1 MKIIFIII
9 SLSLSL
15 LACSAKKPKTDDY
28 LQHVATNSFF
38 HQNPPPMSIRLPEQ
52 EPIDIRGAYDPN
64 NQVQGTQILYSG
76 SAGLGGM
83 LVQVATH
90 AAISNSQQ
98 NNKLSEQQI
107 QANAVLLPIKAVYST
122 MTNKDLLFTHPQL
135 SFNKTNSAEIYIIEN
150 KPIYF
155 LSQDSRTLTLR
166 NIVYISDPRQ
176 KPILGKTKVDSSL
189 YQNIIEV
196 TAMSLVSDKPN
207 SEWQADNGALL
218 KKTLQQLYI
227 KSIDIALSDINGKLN
242 IVKADETLSFAQ
254 GKTQRTERGKLLQLE
269 CEYSLIRNLRGWLI
283 AVPSASI
290 QNQTLTTCI
299 RQESST
305 VKTATP

>member
-1 MKIIFIII
+1 MKMIFIII
-9 SLSLSL
+9 SLSFSL
-15 LACSAKKPKTDDY
+15 LACSTKKAKTDDY
-28 LQHVATNSFF
+28 LQYVATNSFF

-83 LVQVATH
+83 LFQVATH
-90 AAISNSQQ
+90 AAISQNQQ

-122 MTNKDLLFTHPQL
+122 MTNKDLLFTHPKL

-166 NIVYISDPRQ
+166 NIVYISDPKQ
-176 KPILGKTKVDSSL
+176 KPILGKKKVDSSL

-207 SEWQADNGALL
+207 SEWHADNGALL
-218 KKTLQQLYI
+218 KKTLQQLYV

-242 IVKADETLSFAQ
+242 IVKADETLSFTQ

-283 AVPSASI
+283 AVPSASF

-299 RQESST
+299 RPESST